1 MQKEEIILF
10 KGRDGIARWGK
21 VTHYENWYEE
31 WKKGNDTKI
40 FDVLLDDKEYYLQ
53 DGDILFIDEIHRL
66 NRNIEEVL
74 YPAMEDFTLDLV
86 NGTGAMARWG
96 YQ

>member
-10 KGRDGIARWGK
+10 KGRDGVARWGK

-40 FDVLLDDKEYYLQ
+40 FDVLLDDKEYHLQ
-53 DGDILFIDEIHRL
+53 DGDI
-66 NRNIEEVL
+66 
-74 YPAMEDFTLDLV
+74 EDLIKKGKKEFKEKTGFYWGSDLL
-86 NGTGAMARWG
+86 
-96 YQ
+96 

>member
-10 KGRDGIARWGK
+10 KGRDGVARWGK

-40 FDVLLDDKEYYLQ
+40 FDVLLDDKEYCLQ
-53 DGDILFIDEIHRL
+53 DGDISDLIDKGK
-66 NRNIEEVL
+66 EEFKQKTGF
-74 YPAMEDFTLDLV
+74 EWGSDFL
-86 NGTGAMARWG
+86 
-96 YQ
+96 